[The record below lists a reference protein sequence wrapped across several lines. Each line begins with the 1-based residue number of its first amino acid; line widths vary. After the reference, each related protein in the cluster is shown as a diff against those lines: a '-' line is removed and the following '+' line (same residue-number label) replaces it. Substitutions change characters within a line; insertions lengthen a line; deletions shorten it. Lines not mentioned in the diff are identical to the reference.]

1 MHRESVA
8 RRFLEEDIK
17 SEFETRAFAERF
29 RRTSRRSCRGRL
41 TTNVFLSLGS
51 RRALFP
57 HRSHERTGRDGGTA
71 VSKSTEQRNDFR
83 QFRSSSSFISLHFV
97 LSIAFCSVPWL
108 CLFRSY
114 SGVSPL
120 RFRRIL
126 FSYLLIV

>member
-1 MHRESVA
+1 
-8 RRFLEEDIK
+8 
-17 SEFETRAFAERF
+17 
-29 RRTSRRSCRGRL
+29 
-41 TTNVFLSLGS
+41 
-51 RRALFP
+51 
-57 HRSHERTGRDGGTA
+57 